1 MKHFILLIVASVI
14 FGSCATTKKT
24 IVEKVKEKT
33 VIDSTGTKTE
43 NISIFTDTTKVSN
56 RKVKITQIEFF
67 DPERNGHEHKDQAV
81 SSDQEE
87 KNVDQDESGNGSVSR
102 RSSSGRSIGRKRSA
116 IKSITITEIDEG
128 DSVHATT
135 AENKAVNEKS
145 VVMRK
150 TDRKSETKAVTV
162 IKTCFCTIKRWVIAI
177 LFVISLIWL
186 FFRLKK

>member
-67 DPERNGHEHKDQAV
+67 DPDRNKHEHKDRAIN
-81 SSDQEE
+81 S
-87 KNVDQDESGNGSVSR
+87 DQDEKNMDQDGTGNGSVH
-102 RSSSGRSIGRKRSA
+102 RSPSGGSKGHQRPA

-128 DSVHATT
+128 DSIHATT
-135 AENKAVNEKS
+135 AKNTAVKEESTVK
-145 VVMRK
+145 RK
-150 TDRKSETKAVTV
+150 TDRQSEKKAVTV
-162 IKTCFCTIKRWVIAI
+162 TQSCFCTIKRWTIAI

-186 FFRLKK
+186 YFRLKK